1 MMLLLQLHPQILT
14 IIMSV
19 DRKSHYTKLDE
30 IFITLI
36 LWIFLLCLFV
46 GYEIMIPLHKIC
58 KGKILGSFRK
68 HCQMRSEN
76 SGWSV
81 G

>member
-36 LWIFLLCLFV
+36 LWFFFTMFV
-46 GYEIMIPLHKIC
+46 CWL
-58 KGKILGSFRK
+58 
-68 HCQMRSEN
+68 
-76 SGWSV
+76 
-81 G
+81 